1 MFESTADLIRQ
12 TFTVDSVGN
21 TIPAEQTT
29 TVFCKP
35 RSVTRSE
42 FYQAA
47 QAGLKPSLV
56 LVISH
61 FADYNN
67 ERIVEFQGKRYT
79 VTRAYIRPDRDTI
92 ELTLEEREVNGV

>member
-1 MFESTADLIRQ
+1 MFESTAYLIKQ

-21 TIPAEQTT
+21 TIPAEQKTQ
-29 TVFCKP
+29 VFCKP

-47 QAGLKPSLV
+47 TAGLKPSLV
-56 LVISH
+56 LVLSH
-61 FADYNN
+61 FADYNE
-67 ERIVEFQGKRYT
+67 ERIVEFNGKRYT
-79 VTRAYIRPDRDTI
+79 VTRAYLRPDRDAV